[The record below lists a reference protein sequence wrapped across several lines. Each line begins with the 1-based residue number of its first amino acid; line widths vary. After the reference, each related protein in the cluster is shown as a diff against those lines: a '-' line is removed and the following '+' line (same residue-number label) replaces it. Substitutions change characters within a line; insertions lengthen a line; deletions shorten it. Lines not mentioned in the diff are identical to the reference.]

1 MHGSIVRAAMVVL
14 LLATTAPTVEAR
26 TISAT
31 LDGRAIGIGQ
41 VGALACHDLEFPII
55 RCYDSVAQ
63 LDAVVAADRPAA
75 RLATGGGYVVVYQ
88 NSAYG
93 GSNPKVLTTDVP
105 WLSDIG
111 WNDRISSFK
120 SFGATG
126 EFYEHS
132 PSGGFIYFYGPTTQ
146 VAYVGDFYNDK
157 FSSFYID

>member
-1 MHGSIVRAAMVVL
+1 MRGSIVRAVVVVM
-14 LLATTAPTVEAR
+14 LLATTAPAVSAGR
-26 TISAT
+26 VSAT
-31 LDGRAIGIGQ
+31 LDGRPIGMGQ

-63 LDAVVAADRPAA
+63 LDAVVAAKRSAGA
-75 RLATGGGYVVVYQ
+75 LATTGGYVVVYQ
-88 NSAYG
+88 NSVYG
-93 GSNPKVLTTDVP
+93 GSNPKILTTDVA

-120 SFGATG
+120 SHGATG

-146 VAYVGDFYNDK
+146 VPYVGDYYNDK

>member
-1 MHGSIVRAAMVVL
+1 LVAA
-14 LLATTAPTVEAR
+14 LLAATAPAADAGG
-26 TISAT
+26 ISAT
-31 LDGRAIGIGQ
+31 LDGRPIGLGQ
-41 VGALACHDLEFPII
+41 VGALACHDLDLPVI
-55 RCYDSVAQ
+55 RCYDTVAQ
-63 LDAVVAADRPAA
+63 LDAVVAATRSSAD
-75 RLATGGGYVVVYQ
+75 LATSGGYVVVYQ

-93 GSNPKVLTTDVP
+93 GSNPKILTTDVP

-111 WNDRISSFK
+111 WNDKISSFK

-146 VAYVGDFYNDK
+146 VPYVGDFYNDK